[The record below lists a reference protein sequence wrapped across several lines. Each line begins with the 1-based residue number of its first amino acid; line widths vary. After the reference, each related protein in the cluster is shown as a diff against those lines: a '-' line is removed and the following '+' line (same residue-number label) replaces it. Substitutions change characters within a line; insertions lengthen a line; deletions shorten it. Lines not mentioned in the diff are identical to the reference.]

1 MKYNVAIKKLQ
12 SENHVPLTRN
22 YFSFYNNFM
31 FDYLFFD
38 LDGTLTDPAQG
49 ITNSFIHAL
58 KYFGIEIPSYEKL
71 CSFIG
76 PPLVDTF
83 KTQFGFSDE
92 QAAEGVK
99 KYREY
104 FAAKGL
110 LENTVYPGIPELLS
124 TLKQNGKKL
133 VVATSKPEEYSIKII
148 EHFGLSQY
156 FENVCGSLMDET
168 RSKKDEVIEYAIER
182 NHITDRSKILMIGD
196 RKHDMLGAKKCGIST
211 CGILFGYGSREELQ
225 TNGADMIAGTV
236 KDLELLLTGL
246 PNVS

>member
-1 MKYNVAIKKLQ
+1 MKYNVAIKKLK
-12 SENHVPLTRN
+12 SENHIPLTRN

-196 RKHDMLGAKKCGIST
+196 RKHDMLGAKKCGIAA